1 MVLQQNPIIQR
12 RARVISPT
20 APQFTELAAELRN
33 RIYEYALPHDEEYKL
48 GTPSAAAPPL
58 CLVSRK
64 VREETLPI
72 WRSTNVFMVDAA
84 LSPPPRILVDDECS
98 GYKHINRLRWTETVR
113 FAQYGRV
120 EISIS
125 VSGEGY
131 DVTFSEHCARAFG
144 WIGDRYWG
152 GDAFRRMEMRQ
163 QVDKALHDAVSM
175 MGEMLGKTLLQQS
188 TKFSYEGRNGRVEMD
203 NVTAW

>member
-1 MVLQQNPIIQR
+1 M
-12 RARVISPT
+12 
-20 APQFTELAAELRN
+20 TELAAELRN

-48 GTPSAAAPPL
+48 GTASAAPPAL

-72 WRSTNVFMVDAA
+72 WRSTNIFVVDAA
-84 LSPPPRILVDDECS
+84 LSPPPRIPVDDERS
-98 GYKHINRLRWTETVR
+98 GYRHIIRLRWTETVR
-113 FAQYGRV
+113 FPQYGRV

-125 VSGEGY
+125 VLGEEY
-131 DVTFSEHCARAFG
+131 DVTFSEHCARVFG
-144 WIGDRYWG
+144 RVGDRYWG

-175 MGEMLGKTLLQQS
+175 MGEMLGRTLVQQS
-188 TKFSYEGRNGRVEMD
+188 TKFSYECRNVRVEVS
-203 NVTAW
+203 NVPAW